1 MLSRR
6 FMMCLGA
13 IALFSSACKGQDAAP
28 APASKDLGELKAD
41 MSKEPEVAK
50 DQGQEPAPADE
61 LDVIKTKSGQIKV
74 TALMHGSLM
83 LSMGDKNLY
92 IDPTMDALKFAS
104 SDKPESLPKAD
115 LILVTD
121 IHGDHMD
128 AEAIALLRKEGAA
141 VIAPDAVITAL
152 GDKLPSPTL
161 MANGQKL
168 EVFDGALALEATPM
182 YNLVRKRED
191 NGEFFHVKG
200 RGNGYILRYDE
211 AAVYISGDTECT
223 PEMKALTGIDAAFVT
238 MNLPYTMP
246 VEEAAQCAREFKPK
260 ALYPFHHRGQ
270 DVAQL
275 KTLLADVPE
284 VQVRLLS
291 WYPPEAA
298 K

>member
-1 MLSRR
+1 MFSRDLML
-6 FMMCLGA
+6 CLVTA
-13 IALFSSACKGQDAAP
+13 ALFTSACKGQDAAP
-28 APASKDLGELKAD
+28 APAAKDLGSLKAD
-41 MSKEPEVAK
+41 MSQEPAAK
-50 DQGQEPAPADE
+50 DQGQEPAPAED
-61 LDVIKTKSGQIKV
+61 LNIIKTKGGEIKV

-83 LSMGDKNLY
+83 LSMADKSVY

-115 LILVTD
+115 LILITD
-121 IHGDHMD
+121 IHDDHMD
-128 AEAIALLRKEGAA
+128 ADAVTLLRKEGAA
-141 VIAPDAVITAL
+141 VIAPDAVIKAL
-152 GDKLPSPTL
+152 GEKLPDPT
-161 MANGQKL
+161 MMSNGQKL
-168 EVFDGALALEATPM
+168 EVLDGVLALEATPM

-191 NGEFFHVKG
+191 NGEHFHVKE
-200 RGNGYILRYDE
+200 RGNGYILRYDG

-260 ALYPFHHRGQ
+260 ALYPFHFRGQ